1 MLASLPPYILYI
13 ASVIVSAIVSMYAV
27 KKLIFIA
34 RKRKIYDIPDNI
46 RKIHGA
52 EIPSLGGIGVFIGY
66 MATIPLFISG
76 GFMHSSAAPVQIY
89 GGVSA
94 GLNYI
99 IVSTIILFFTGIYDD
114 LMNMRPSK
122 KLLAQFI
129 ASGITVYF
137 GNIRLGSFYGI
148 MDIYQIPF
156 FLDVILSTVLCTF
169 FINVYN
175 FIDGIDGLACLLG
188 MLYSAVFGY
197 FFISKGL
204 QTEACICFCLLGA
217 TAGLLYYNY
226 APAKIYLGDTGSM
239 LMGFSIFMFALGLLA
254 TSTYENRELVKM
266 AASSR
271 EVLIVIAILF
281 YPVFDA
287 LRVFALRIKNGISPL
302 KADRRHLHYYLLD
315 SGMSHT
321 ATAWL
326 LVGVNALTIFIAVVS
341 SSLHPALQLLLIA
354 TPSSVVAV
362 VAHRAMRKKSQA
374 R

>member
-1 MLASLPPYILYI
+1 MLASLPPYLLYI

-66 MATIPLFISG
+66 MATIPLFIASG
-76 GFMHSSAAPVQIY
+76 
-89 GGVSA
+89 A
-94 GLNYI
+94 GPGWNYI
-99 IVSTIILFFTGIYDD
+99 IVSTVILFFTGIYDD

-122 KLLAQFI
+122 KLLAQLI
-129 ASGITVYF
+129 ASAVTVYF
-137 GNIRLGSFYGI
+137 ADIRLQSLYG
-148 MDIYQIPF
+148 MWGVYELPYW
-156 FLDVILSTVLCTF
+156 LSIGLTTFLCTF

-188 MLYSAVFGY
+188 MLYCTVFGGM
-197 FFISKGL
+197 FLLKA
-204 QTEACICFCLLGA
+204 QHAEACICFCLFGA

-239 LMGFSIFMFALGLLA
+239 LTGFSLFIFALGILSGPVWGYSLQGDEKFPQSIIMTVVA
-254 TSTYENRELVKM
+254 V
-266 AASSR
+266 
-271 EVLIVIAILF
+271 LF
-281 YPVFDA
+281 YPIFDA

-315 SGMSHT
+315 SGMSHA

-326 LVGVNALTIFIAVVS
+326 LVGVNALTILIAVVS
-341 SSLHPALQLLLIA
+341 SSLHPALQLSLIA

-362 VAHRAMRKKSQA
+362 VAHRAMRKKSLN
-374 R
+374 